1 MLPQILEFAPE
12 RDAEVFAS
20 APAVPAVFA
29 LRGEPGTEPYASKTA
44 NLRRRLVRLLSP
56 AEPNSR
62 RLNLRS
68 RVRRI
73 EYALTGSDFESG
85 LLLYRLLC
93 QEFPRT
99 YARRLHWRPAPL
111 VRLMLENEYPRAA
124 VTTRIA
130 TLRGRSVYYGP
141 FPTRAA
147 AEKFVNDGL
156 DFFQIRRCS
165 EDLHPDPAFPGCMY
179 SEMKMCLAPCF
190 RGCTDAEYSAEVDR
204 VQAFL
209 DTRGQSLLRALAERR
224 EQASAALEFEN
235 AAALHGR
242 REKLTSVLAPLPEI
256 VRRID
261 RLDGLLLQPS
271 SLPDCVALFRIQA
284 GRCQGPILFNLQQFG
299 IGSMSATVASR
310 EGSPA
315 TAAARLRWSLA

>member
-1 MLPQILEFAPE
+1 MPGVSPDLRATAALAAGAAGAADAGE
-12 RDAEVFAS
+12 RIS
-20 APAVPAVFA
+20 AGGGDHTHRHLTRP
-29 LRGEPGTEPYASKTA
+29 
-44 NLRRRLVRLLSP
+44 VRLL
-56 AEPNSR
+56 
-62 RLNLRS
+62 
-68 RVRRI
+68 
-73 EYALTGSDFESG
+73 
-85 LLLYRLLC
+85 
-93 QEFPRT
+93 
-99 YARRLHWRPAPL
+99 
-111 VRLMLENEYPRAA
+111 RAF
-124 VTTRIA
+124 
-130 TLRGRSVYYGP
+130 S
-141 FPTRAA
+141 TRAA